1 MNAWQALPDWLAREG
16 TLMLVSVA
24 GVRGSTP
31 REAGASMLVSAQH
44 CCDTIG
50 GGRLEWEAI
59 AHARELLAEKPAA
72 PSLLRLPLAASLG
85 QCCGGIV
92 WLMFERIECCDASI
106 WKNRIAALENGHTLS
121 RQCME
126 GARSDWQIESA
137 NGSAADAAT
146 TLDPGTDTTATNR
159 RVSGTAPW
167 HFHQKVSLPQFPVT
181 IFGAGHVGEA
191 IVRAL
196 LPLTTQ
202 IRWVDTRED
211 VFPAELASAVQCIQ
225 TDDPVQEV
233 RTAKPGNMLL
243 VLTHSHA
250 IDLELCAAGLQRRD
264 FAFFGLIGSQ
274 AKRTRFEQRLL
285 MRGLGTEQLAGMTCP
300 IGIAGIRSK
309 LPAVIAAAVVAQLL
323 LVREALTLTHTK
335 TVSPRADA
343 HLHVT
348 TGLPSC

>member
-1 MNAWQALPDWLAREG
+1 MNAWQALPDWLAHEG

-31 REAGASMLVSAQH
+31 REAGASMLVSTQH

-59 AHARELLAEKPAA
+59 AHARELLLQKPAS

-92 WLMFERIECCDASI
+92 WLLFERIEHSEADA
-106 WKNRIAALENGHTLS
+106 WQTRVAALENGCNLS
-121 RQCME
+121 RQCVE
-126 GARSDWQIESA
+126 
-137 NGSAADAAT
+137 GSASEWHIEFASGTDAAT
-146 TLDPGTDTTATNR
+146 AAALDLGADATAGNF
-159 RVSGTAPW
+159 RVSATAPW
-167 HFHQKVSLPQFPVT
+167 RFHQKISLPQFPVT

-196 LPLTTQ
+196 LPLSAQ

-211 VFPAELASAVQCIQ
+211 VFPAELASTVQCIQ

-233 RTAKPGNMLL
+233 CTARPGSMLL

-250 IDLELCAAGLQRRD
+250 IDLELCAEGLQRKD
-264 FAFFGLIGSQ
+264 LAFFGLIGSQ

-285 MRGLGTEQLAGMTCP
+285 MRGLGAEQLAGMTCP

-309 LPAVIAAAVVAQLL
+309 QPAVIAAAVVAQLL
-323 LVREALTLTHTK
+323 LVREDVARPRN
-335 TVSPRADA
+335 TVISPRSDA
-343 HLHVT
+343 HLNT
-348 TGLPSC
+348 KIGLPLC